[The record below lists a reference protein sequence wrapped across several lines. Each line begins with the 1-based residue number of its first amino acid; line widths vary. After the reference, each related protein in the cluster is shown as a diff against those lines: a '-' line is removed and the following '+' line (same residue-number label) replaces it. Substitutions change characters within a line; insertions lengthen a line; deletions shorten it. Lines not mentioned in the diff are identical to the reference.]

1 MRSLLLIPF
10 LILIAFPDAALAGHE
25 AGARI
30 DVGVPKGDF
39 ADNLEDPGFGLAA
52 HYAWSPAPAFAV
64 GFGLG
69 YLIYGS
75 ETRVIELPLV
85 EDVDLTT
92 TNNLAAFHLLMQLRS
107 PRGAVR
113 PYLEGRFG
121 GQYLWTES
129 KLEDQDFWDDDEVG
143 KEVNYD
149 DFALVYGG
157 GGGLLIGVRSPKPG
171 DKRPWAL
178 DLDFKALW
186 LYGENASYLT
196 EGGIELDARDLPVFR
211 PSESET
217 DLLHVEVGVNFRF

>member
-1 MRSLLLIPF
+1 MRRLLLIPL
-10 LILIAFPDAALAGHE
+10 LILIAVPCTALAGHE

-39 ADNLEDPGFGLAA
+39 ADNLEDPGFGLAG

-64 GFGLG
+64 GVGLG

-196 EGGIELDARDLPVFR
+196 EGGIELDTRNFPVFR

>member
-1 MRSLLLIPF
+1 MRRLLLV
-10 LILIAFPDAALAGHE
+10 LTLIAAPLAALAGHE
-25 AGARI
+25 AGARF

-39 ADNLEDPGFGLAA
+39 ADNLEDPGFGLVG

-64 GFGLG
+64 GAGLG
-69 YLIYGS
+69 YMIYGS
-75 ETRVIELPLV
+75 ETRVVELPLV

-92 TNNLAAFHLLMQLRS
+92 TNNLAAFHLLMQLRA
-107 PRGAVR
+107 PRGPVR

-129 KLEDQDFWDDDEVG
+129 KLEDQGYWDDDEVG

-157 GGGLLIGVRSPKPG
+157 GGGLLIGLRSPRPTDRK
-171 DKRPWAL
+171 PWAL
-178 DLDFKALW
+178 DLDLKALW
-186 LYGENASYLT
+186 LSGEKARYLT
-196 EGGIELDARDLPVFR
+196 EGGIVLVGDRPVFH

-217 DLLHVEVGVNFRF
+217 DLLHVEVGVNMRF

>member
-1 MRSLLLIPF
+1 MRRLLLF
-10 LILIAFPDAALAGHE
+10 LTLITVPYTAFAGQE
-25 AGARI
+25 AGIRF
-30 DVGVPKGDF
+30 DVGIPKGDF
-39 ADNLEDPGFGLAA
+39 ADNLEDPGFGLVG

-64 GFGLG
+64 GAGLG
-69 YLIYGS
+69 YMIYGS

-92 TNNLAAFHLLMQLRS
+92 TNNLAAFHLLMQLRA
-107 PRGAVR
+107 PRGPVR

-157 GGGLLIGVRSPKPG
+157 GGGLLICVRSPRPADKKPWG
-171 DKRPWAL
+171 L
-178 DLDFKALW
+178 DLDFKAMW
-186 LYGENASYLT
+186 LSGGEARYLT
-196 EGGIELDARDLPVFR
+196 QGGIELDNDDRPVFR

-217 DLLHVEVGVNFRF
+217 DLLHVEVGVNVRF

>member
-1 MRSLLLIPF
+1 MRRLLLI
-10 LILIAFPDAALAGHE
+10 LTLIAVPCTALAGHE
-25 AGARI
+25 AGARF

-39 ADNLEDPGFGLAA
+39 ADNLEDPGFGLVG

-64 GFGLG
+64 GAGLG
-69 YLIYGS
+69 YMIYGS
-75 ETRVIELPLV
+75 ETRVVELPLV

-129 KLEDQDFWDDDEVG
+129 KLEDQDYWDDDEVG

-157 GGGLLIGVRSPKPG
+157 GGGLLIGVRSPKPD

>member
-1 MRSLLLIPF
+1 MRRLLLV
-10 LILIAFPDAALAGHE
+10 LTLIAAPLTALAGHE
-25 AGARI
+25 AGARF

-39 ADNLEDPGFGLAA
+39 ADNLEDPGFGLVG

-64 GFGLG
+64 GAGLG
-69 YLIYGS
+69 YMIYGS
-75 ETRVIELPLV
+75 ETRVVELPLV

-92 TNNLAAFHLLMQLRS
+92 TNNLAAFHLLMQLRA
-107 PRGAVR
+107 PHGPVR

-129 KLEDQDFWDDDEVG
+129 KLEDQGRWDDDEVG

-157 GGGLLIGVRSPKPG
+157 GGGLLIGLRSPRPTDRK
-171 DKRPWAL
+171 PWAL
-178 DLDFKALW
+178 DLDVKALW
-186 LYGENASYLT
+186 LIGEKARYLT
-196 EGGIELDARDLPVFR
+196 EGGIVLVDDRPVFS

-217 DLLHVEVGVNFRF
+217 DLLHVEVGVNMRF